1 MEEIE
6 VKHNDDSSIRI
17 NEESLQSQRLGL
29 KIKDKKVNILPV
41 STDKSEKSIKV
52 PFKKL
57 AKTDKEEE
65 KTKIVYPANLYSS
78 LSFNWLYDVIKKRT
92 EDNPVKLSS
101 LDEISPIVQSK
112 HFYNEIMIQWY
123 GTYSKKVKA
132 QSTGYPLFM
141 TLLSTNTRRII
152 ISLILFFIRFISEF
166 FFVLS
171 FKEVITRFNHN
182 KKRHKTILSY
192 FSLLELI
199 IFMLINKCAGLI
211 SSRQIVFYVENL
223 GKFST
228 VQLNCL
234 IYDKLLKLASYNKGA
249 FTEGQIINLIQTDSE
264 KFGIFIATSPE
275 VIILPFKLIYS
286 VYILFSFF
294 HESFVIGFILLIIMI
309 YLFFVFGSKE
319 KKYQRQMMKAADLRM
334 NLTTQIFNI
343 IKTIKLYVWE
353 NVFLQKIQ
361 EKRNVELDFMK
372 NKLRMQI
379 WSNFTYWIADVV
391 LYSVSIVFYNL
402 IHHQMDTTK
411 IITGIYIVNDLVIP
425 MFNLPHFIRFYFETI
440 ISLVRIETFLS
451 YKESDNKQIK
461 YLPEDSEYAVI
472 IENVDFGVENKTED
486 KDTNFNKKEE
496 EIIKLK
502 INTSENNENNEN
514 KLTTKN
520 NIINEDKIIN
530 SKIIKKKFSEEKIVT
545 LLKDINFKIKKGEH
559 IGIIGEVGSGKT
571 CLLNSIINN
580 LAVLNKKNTEGNIQL
595 AGKVSFVSQNSW
607 ILNDTIEQNIL
618 FFKPMDRE
626 KYNKIISICQLTPD
640 LLIFPKGDQT
650 EIGEKGVNLSGG
662 QKARMAIARAVY
674 NDSDIYVFDD
684 PLSALDAYVGVN
696 LFNQVFNDY
705 LKDKTI
711 IISTHALQYV
721 SYFDRIF
728 YVHQG
733 QIKFNGEPKEL
744 ENQQFYQEFK
754 TAHENKKNETKQ
766 KNEEESEKDK
776 KEKDK
781 KEEKL
786 IKKDEFSQK
795 DGEKISLKL
804 FMSFI
809 MYSGGIIFLIQLAV
823 TNIIWQVSQIYRE
836 YYLAMWSSLKNIT
849 QEENN
854 KKITYF
860 VLMTIPGIVAVYY
873 RQVYMVIGYVKYN
886 VKMHDTLIQKLINA
900 PINLFHDIIP
910 RGNILNRLSK
920 ELDNSNV
927 LSLAVSGTLRV
938 IFQLIGSIIV
948 CTLFNI
954 WSFPLIIIL
963 IIIEL
968 ALTKFCFHAT
978 QDIHKLVSNYRA
990 PILGVFDETLSGL
1003 PIIRAFHYEDN
1014 FTNKFYK
1021 KMDDY
1026 LKVSIYQKG
1035 IIGWY
1040 GVHLDIISFVL
1051 LSFVLIFAYFYK
1063 DNYSPQSIGLLL
1075 TYSIKMIFFMFDSF
1089 KRFSFLTELLISLE
1103 RCDSYTKVIQEKY
1116 PTTENDNSLQIY
1128 TNQKNQKIKSF
1139 ISKGKINFINY
1150 SVKYRPDTPLILKN
1164 INLEIKPG
1172 EKIGVCGRTGSGKS
1186 TMLLCLFRILEAN
1199 KGQILIDDID
1209 ISTIGLEILR
1219 QSLTIIPQEPI
1230 LLEGNIRDNIDPS
1243 KTFNDKEIM
1252 ELLKEVGLNDFMA
1265 DKSLDYKIEENGNN
1279 ISVGE
1284 KQLICIARAML
1295 KKTKIILM
1303 DEATANIDYRTE
1315 AALKKN
1321 IHEDMEEST
1330 VLTIA
1335 HRIKTIINYD
1345 KILVLRDGE
1354 IEEFDTPE
1362 NLIEKKGLFYQ
1373 LYKESMA

>member
-6 VKHNDDSSIRI
+6 VKSNSDITSEKNEEIIKNESSIDI
-17 NEESLQSQRLGL
+17 NVKE
-29 KIKDKKVNILPV
+29 KKVNILSV
-41 STDKSEKSIKV
+41 LNEKDIPLK
-52 PFKKL
+52 PTKGRFKKL
-57 AKTDKEEE
+57 ERNDREELE
-65 KTKIVYPANLYSS
+65 QKPKVVYPANFFNS
-78 LSFNWLYDVIKKRT
+78 LTFNWLYDVIKNRT
-92 EDNPVKLSS
+92 EENPVKLSS
-101 LDEISPIVQSK
+101 LNEISSSVQSK
-112 HFYNEIMIQWY
+112 HFYDEIMINWY
-123 GTYSKKVKA
+123 GKYSKKVK
-132 QSTGYPLFM
+132 SKTTGYPLFM
-141 TLLSTNTRRII
+141 TLLSTNTRRIV

-171 FKEVITRFNHN
+171 FKDIITRFNQN
-182 KKRHKTILSY
+182 KKRHKTILSSL
-192 FSLLELI
+192 SLLELI
-199 IFMLINKCAGLI
+199 FFMLINKCIGLI

-234 IYDKLLKLASYNKGA
+234 IYDKLLKMACYNKGT
-249 FTEGQIINLIQTDSE
+249 FTEGQIVNLIQTDSE

-294 HESFVIGFILLIIMI
+294 HESFVIGFICLIIMI

-334 NLTTQIFNI
+334 NLTTQVFNI

-402 IHHQMDTTK
+402 IHNQMDTTK

-451 YKESDNKQIK
+451 YKENDDKQIQ
-461 YLPEDSEYAVI
+461 YLPQDSEYAVI
-472 IENVDFGVENKTED
+472 IENVDFGVENKIEEKSTVI
-486 KDTNFNKKEE
+486 NKKEE
-496 EIIKLK
+496 ENVKLK
-502 INTSENNENNEN
+502 VNSNEN
-514 KLTTKN
+514 KKKSKN
-520 NIINEDKIIN
+520 NNLVEENPILAPQNNKN
-530 SKIIKKKFSEEKIVT
+530 KSEEKIIT
-545 LLKDINFKIKKGEH
+545 LLKGINFKIKKGEH

-580 LAVLNKKNTEGNIQL
+580 LAVLNKREPEGNIKL

-626 KYNKIISICQLTPD
+626 KYNKIISICQLAPD
-640 LLIFPKGDQT
+640 LLIFPQGDQT

-684 PLSALDAYVGVN
+684 PLSALDAYVGMN
-696 LFNQVFNDY
+696 LFNEVFNDY

-728 YVHQG
+728 YINQG
-733 QIKFNGEPKEL
+733 QIKFIGEPKDI

-754 TAHENKKNETKQ
+754 TAQENKKNEEKEKNEDQ
-766 KNEEESEKDK
+766 KNN
-776 KEKDK
+776 KEK
-781 KEEKL
+781 KEEKKEEQI
-786 IKKDEFSQK
+786 IKKGEINQK
-795 DGEKISLKL
+795 DGEKISFKL

-836 YYLAMWSSLKNIT
+836 YYLAMWSSQKQIT
-849 QEENN
+849 KAENN
-854 KKITYF
+854 KKIMYF
-860 VLMTIPGIVAVYY
+860 ILMTIPGIIAVYY
-873 RQVYMVIGYVKYN
+873 RQVYMVIGFVKYN

-954 WSFPLIIIL
+954 WSFPLIVFL

-1003 PIIRAFHYEDN
+1003 PIIRAFNYEDN
-1014 FTNKFYK
+1014 FTHKFYK
-1021 KMDDY
+1021 KMNDY

-1035 IIGWY
+1035 IMAWY
-1040 GVHLDIISFVL
+1040 GVYLDIISFIL
-1051 LSFVLIFAYFYK
+1051 LSFILIFSYFAK
-1063 DNYSPQSIGLLL
+1063 DQYSPQSIGLLL
-1075 TYSIKMIFFMFDSF
+1075 TYSTKMIFFMFDSF

-1103 RCDSYTKVIQEKY
+1103 RCDSYTKVLQENY
-1116 PTTENDNSLQIY
+1116 PKTEEDNKLQLVNSDKND
-1128 TNQKNQKIKSF
+1128 KVKSF

-1164 INLEIKPG
+1164 INLEINPG
-1172 EKIGVCGRTGSGKS
+1172 EKIGVVGRTGSGKS

-1209 ISTIGLEILR
+1209 ISKIGLEILR

-1230 LLEGNIRDNIDPS
+1230 ILEGNIRDNIDPS
-1243 KTFNDKEIM
+1243 KTYNDAEI
-1252 ELLKEVGLNDFMA
+1252 LKTLKEVGLGEFMS
-1265 DKSLDYKIEENGNN
+1265 DKDLDYKIEENGNN

-1284 KQLICIARAML
+1284 KQLLCIARAIL

-1315 AALKKN
+1315 SALKKN
-1321 IHEDMEEST
+1321 INEDMEEST
-1330 VLTIA
+1330 VMTIA

-1345 KILVLRDGE
+1345 KILVLKEGE
-1354 IEEFDTPE
+1354 IEEFDTPQK
-1362 NLIEKKGLFYQ
+1362 LIEKKGLFYQ

>member
-6 VKHNDDSSIRI
+6 VKSNMNSLSNEDPNTSEASLDLSKKNKKVSILQ
-17 NEESLQSQRLGL
+17 ESKGKDKEV
-29 KIKDKKVNILPV
+29 KIK
-41 STDKSEKSIKV
+41 
-52 PFKKL
+52 FKKL
-57 AKTDKEEE
+57 SKKDIDDE
-65 KTKIVYPANLYSS
+65 KQSTKIVYPANLYSS
-78 LSFNWLYDVIKKRT
+78 LSFNWLYDVIKNRT

-101 LDEISPIVQSK
+101 LDEISPSVQSK
-112 HFYNEIMIQWY
+112 HFFDEIMINWY
-123 GTYSKKVKA
+123 EKYSKKVKA
-132 QSTGYPLFM
+132 KSTGYPLFM

-171 FKEVITRFNHN
+171 FKDVITRFNHN
-182 KKRHKTILSY
+182 KKRHKTILSS
-192 FSLLELI
+192 FSLLQLI
-199 IFMLINKCAGLI
+199 IFMLINKCIGLI

-234 IYDKLLKLASYNKGA
+234 IYDKLLKLASYNKGT

-264 KFGIFIATSPE
+264 KFGFFIAASPE

-361 EKRNVELDFMK
+361 EKRSVELGFMK

-451 YKESDNKQIK
+451 YKENDDKQIK

-472 IENVDFGVENKTED
+472 IENADFGVENKIDE
-486 KDTNFNKKEE
+486 KDFQINKKEE
-496 EIIKLK
+496 ENIKLK
-502 INTSENNENNEN
+502 VNNTENSQ
-514 KLTTKN
+514 
-520 NIINEDKIIN
+520 N
-530 SKIIKKKFSEEKIVT
+530 SKINITEDTIIHSKKNKIKSDEVIVT

-580 LAVLNKKNTEGNIQL
+580 LAILNKKNSEGNIQL
-595 AGKVSFVSQNSW
+595 SGKVSFVSQNSW

-626 KYNKIISICQLTPD
+626 KYNKIISICQLEPD
-640 LLIFPKGDQT
+640 LLIFPQGDQT

-684 PLSALDAYVGVN
+684 PLSALDAYVGMN

-728 YVHQG
+728 YIHQG
-733 QIKFNGEPKEL
+733 QIKFNGEPKDL
-744 ENQQFYQEFK
+744 ENQQFYKEFK
-754 TAHENKKNETKQ
+754 TAQENKKNESNQ
-766 KNEEESEKDK
+766 QEKDEKEKEK
-776 KEKDK
+776 KEKEK
-781 KEEKL
+781 KEEQI
-786 IKKDEFSQK
+786 IKKGEINQK
-795 DGEKISLKL
+795 DGEKITFQL

-809 MYSGGIIFLIQLAV
+809 MYSGGMIFLVQLAV

-836 YYLAMWSSLKNIT
+836 YYLAMWSSLNKIT

-854 KKITYF
+854 RKIAYF
-860 VLMTIPGIVAVYY
+860 VMMTIPGIVAVYY
-873 RQVYMVIGYVKYN
+873 RQVYMVKGYVKYN
-886 VKMHDTLIQKLINA
+886 IKMHDTLVQKLINA
-900 PINLFHDIIP
+900 TINLFHDIIP

-948 CTLFNI
+948 CTLFNV
-954 WSFPLIIIL
+954 WSFPLIVIL

-1021 KMDDY
+1021 KMNDY

-1035 IIGWY
+1035 ILAWY

-1051 LSFVLIFAYFYK
+1051 LSFILIFAYFAK
-1063 DNYSPQSIGLLL
+1063 
-1075 TYSIKMIFFMFDSF
+1075 
-1089 KRFSFLTELLISLE
+1089 
-1103 RCDSYTKVIQEKY
+1103 
-1116 PTTENDNSLQIY
+1116 
-1128 TNQKNQKIKSF
+1128 
-1139 ISKGKINFINY
+1139 
-1150 SVKYRPDTPLILKN
+1150 
-1164 INLEIKPG
+1164 
-1172 EKIGVCGRTGSGKS
+1172 
-1186 TMLLCLFRILEAN
+1186 
-1199 KGQILIDDID
+1199 
-1209 ISTIGLEILR
+1209 
-1219 QSLTIIPQEPI
+1219 
-1230 LLEGNIRDNIDPS
+1230 
-1243 KTFNDKEIM
+1243 
-1252 ELLKEVGLNDFMA
+1252 
-1265 DKSLDYKIEENGNN
+1265 
-1279 ISVGE
+1279 
-1284 KQLICIARAML
+1284 
-1295 KKTKIILM
+1295 
-1303 DEATANIDYRTE
+1303 
-1315 AALKKN
+1315 
-1321 IHEDMEEST
+1321 
-1330 VLTIA
+1330 
-1335 HRIKTIINYD
+1335 
-1345 KILVLRDGE
+1345 
-1354 IEEFDTPE
+1354 
-1362 NLIEKKGLFYQ
+1362 
-1373 LYKESMA
+1373 